1 MRLDSD
7 VDLFSKYVIETT
19 DYFGIAKVYVEKDYW
34 LVHIL
39 KTIFSNNDDYVFKG
53 GTSLSKC
60 FHLINRFS
68 EDIDISYLTSYKEL
82 GPSEINKRFKGITK
96 AIKENGLEI
105 TNKDKLR
112 RSAFFNQFQCPYPTA
127 LPSPQIENKIIIEL
141 AGQTPSFPT
150 EKRKIQSFIGEY
162 LESIGR
168 NDLVEKYDL
177 GAFEI
182 SVQKLERTVVD
193 KTFALCDYY
202 LTGKQRRHSR
212 HIYDLSKI
220 LTKVELN
227 EEIARLFHEVRK
239 YRINNP
245 VCPSSKNGVLLF
257 ELFNKIIVEQTYKND
272 FQTLTRPLLY
282 EEIEYDDCVETLKRI
297 QEFLKQYSVIIDE
310 PIS

>member
-1 MRLDSD
+1 MRLNDESFFKR
-7 VDLFSKYVIETT
+7 LIIETSEKRK
-19 DYFGIAKVYVEKDYW
+19 ILEEYVEKDYW
-34 LVHIL
+34 LVLLL
-39 KTIFSNNDDYVFKG
+39 KSIFANDHDYVFKG

-68 EDIDISYLTSYKEL
+68 EDIDISYMANFQDL
-82 GPSEINKRFKGITK
+82 GSSHVNKRFKGIMK
-96 AIKENGLEI
+96 AVKENGLEI
-105 TNKDKLR
+105 NNKDKLR
-112 RSAFFNQFQCPYPTA
+112 RSAFFNQFRCPYPTVFDETQFA
-127 LPSPQIENKIIIEL
+127 KEIIIEL

-257 ELFNKIIVEQTYKND
+257 ELFNNIIVEQTYKND

-297 QEFLKQYSVIIDE
+297 QEFLKQYSDIIDE